1 MDMGYLSVHNATGNM
16 DFSGKYPLNAT
27 ADLRIPSLKSLN
39 IQNIK
44 VAARGSLDTLQAGV
58 ATTTPDLLTGWVV
71 LHPVRHE
78 VPMQGA
84 LLLKNYHLPLLVEQ
98 KLFAKTV

>member
-1 MDMGYLSVHNATGNM
+1 M
-16 DFSGKYPLNAT
+16 
-27 ADLRIPSLKSLN
+27 
-39 IQNIK
+39 
-44 VAARGSLDTLQAGV
+44 AARGSLDTLQAV

-78 VPMQGA
+78 VPGGA

>member
-1 MDMGYLSVHNATGNM
+1 
-16 DFSGKYPLNAT
+16 
-27 ADLRIPSLKSLN
+27 
-39 IQNIK
+39 
-44 VAARGSLDTLQAGV
+44 VAARGSLDTIKAGV

-71 LHPVRHE
+71 LHPVRDE

-98 KLFAKTV
+98 KLFAKNGVIKFQGDIKQLNLALDTDLKGRIYLKASTTL

>member
-1 MDMGYLSVHNATGNM
+1 MDLGYLSVHNATGNM

-44 VAARGSLDTLQAGV
+44 VVARGSLDTLQAGV

-84 LLLKNYHLPLLVEQ
+84 LSLKIITCLY
-98 KLFAKTV
+98 

>member
-1 MDMGYLSVHNATGNM
+1 M
-16 DFSGKYPLNAT
+16 
-27 ADLRIPSLKSLN
+27 
-39 IQNIK
+39 
-44 VAARGSLDTLQAGV
+44 AARGGLDTLQAGV